1 MNKIE
6 WLHTADLHLDRP
18 ITGWK
23 GTSEQLA
30 IRYEEHRD
38 TFRRMIS
45 LVEKRKLPYFFI
57 SGDFIEH
64 SVVTKSTLSFI
75 IEQLERIPFTQVF
88 IAPGN
93 HDPYMEGSYY
103 LRSSIWPKHV
113 HIFRGEWEEHADSKQ
128 KLLIVGRGFTSFLEP
143 HSTYPVLKKNFERNI
158 CICHGDLQTHGQD
171 SSYFPLSEKDFFER
185 SFDYVA
191 LGHIHKAYQ
200 IQLKNKK
207 KTIIRYP
214 GSPEAHNWKELG
226 QRTVTLGNLDQK
238 GVNLEEI
245 SLHGRSFERMD
256 IDVSYCQTQ
265 QDVLDLMLTQVRKFS
280 NESYLVIRCTGRRD
294 LDCPLAHE
302 QIWYYQRL
310 VDQGYCNVWIEDR
323 TVPDFDLEQ
332 YRRQNGLVALFIQ
345 GMEQKL
351 QTEKDEDQ
359 RFLIQRAMYKGLEAL
374 LVKEF
379 VHL

>member
-1 MNKIE
+1 MKKIE

-18 ITGWK
+18 ITGWR
-23 GTSEQLA
+23 GTSDQLA

-45 LVEKRKLPYFFI
+45 LIEKRKLPYLFI

-64 SVVTKSTLSFI
+64 SAVTKSTISFV

-93 HDPYMEGSYY
+93 HDPYTEGSYY

-113 HIFRGEWEEHADSKQ
+113 HIFKGEWEEHADSKQ

-143 HSTYPVLKKNFERNI
+143 QSTYPVLKKNFERSI
-158 CICHGDLQTHGQD
+158 CICHGDLQPQGQD
-171 SSYFPLSEKDFFER
+171 SSYFPLSEKEF
-185 SFDYVA
+185 SKQTFDYVA
-191 LGHIHKAYQ
+191 LGHIHKAQ
-200 IQLKNKK
+200 QVQLKNKK

-226 QRTVTLGNLDQK
+226 GRTVTLGRLDEK
-238 GVNLEEI
+238 GVQVEEI
-245 SLHGRSFERMD
+245 SLHHRFYEKKE
-256 IDVSYCQTQ
+256 IDVTDCQTQ
-265 QDVLDLMLTQVRKFS
+265 QDILELMFTQIQHVPT
-280 NESYLVIRCTGRRD
+280 EAYLMIQLIGRRD
-294 LDCPLAHE
+294 PDLPFEQE
-302 QIWYYQRL
+302 QIWYQQRL
-310 VDQGYCNVWIEDR
+310 MEQGYRNVWMEDQ
-323 TVPDFDLEQ
+323 TMPDFDLEL
-332 YRRQNGLVALFIQ
+332 YRQQNGLVALFIQ
-345 GMEQKL
+345 RMEQKL
-351 QTEKDEDQ
+351 QIEKDENQ
-359 RFLIQRAMYKGLEAL
+359 RVLIQRAMYKGLEAL

>member
-1 MNKIE
+1 MKKIE

-23 GTSEQLA
+23 GTAEQLA
-30 IRYEEHRD
+30 VRYEEHRD

-45 LVEKRKLPYFFI
+45 LVEERKLPYLFI

-64 SVVTKSTLSFI
+64 SAVTKSTFGFVM
-75 IEQLERIPFTQVF
+75 EQLERIPSTQVF

-103 LRSSIWPKHV
+103 LRSAIWPKHV
-113 HIFRGEWEEHADSKQ
+113 HIFRGEWEEHTDSKQ
-128 KLLIVGRGFTSFLEP
+128 KLLIVGRGFTNFLEP
-143 HSTYPVLKKNFERNI
+143 QSTYPVLKKSFERNI
-158 CICHGDLQTHGQD
+158 CICHGDLQPQGQA
-171 SSYFPLSEKDFFER
+171 SSYFPLSEKDFLKQP
-185 SFDYVA
+185 FDYVA
-191 LGHIHKAYQ
+191 LGHIHKAQQ

-226 QRTVTLGNLDQK
+226 RRTITLGRLDQK
-238 GVNLEEI
+238 GVHLEEI
-245 SLHGRSFERMD
+245 SVHGRSYERLEID
-256 IDVSYCQTQ
+256 ISFCQTQ
-265 QDVLDLMLTQVRKFS
+265 QEVLDHMLTQIQQVS
-280 NESYLVIRCTGRRD
+280 NESYLMIQWTGRRD
-294 LDCPLAHE
+294 LDLPLEQE
-302 QIWYYQRL
+302 QIWYHQRL
-310 VDQGYCNVWIEDR
+310 VEQGYRNVWMEDG

-332 YRRQNGLVALFIQ
+332 YRQQNGLVALFIQ
-345 GMEQKL
+345 RMEQKL
-351 QTEKDEDQ
+351 QDEKDENQ